1 LVLGRRNWLF
11 AWEDLGGERT
21 ARILT
26 IVGTCVAHGINP
38 RAYLHLVTNLIIN
51 RWPQAKLRDLLPDR
65 LAVTHPELLVRD
77 GPIRSTL
84 LGIDSSPRLL
94 D

>member
-1 LVLGRRNWLF
+1 L

-38 RAYLHLVTNLIIN
+38 RAYL
-51 RWPQAKLRDLLPDR
+51 P
-65 LAVTHPELLVRD
+65 
-77 GPIRSTL
+77 
-84 LGIDSSPRLL
+84 SSPRCS
-94 D
+94 